1 MVAARNI
8 FDIIPTYKPRI
19 SIMGSASGK
28 LSASKKNIKAARE
41 IGQEITKYDSI
52 LVTSTSPGLN
62 HEVAHGVKE
71 MGGQVLGISPAVSEI
86 SHIKKYHDPVDN
98 YDGFL
103 FSGVGVMQNNLL
115 TIRSSNG
122 VIILPGGIGTLNGF
136 TVAYDEGKVIG
147 VLTKHGGVADYL
159 KEILKF
165 CHRKV
170 TNRMVFSSDPE
181 ELVRKTIKLI
191 RKIEVSKVL
200 DDYLVGDGGVVT
212 QIEAKHE
219 QHTTV

>member
-8 FDIIPTYKPRI
+8 FDIIPHYKTRI
-19 SIMGSASGK
+19 CVMGSASGK
-28 LSASKKNIKAARE
+28 LSTSKKNIKSSE
-41 IGQEITKYDSI
+41 KIGKKIAQSDTI
-52 LVTSTSPGLN
+52 LVTSTSAGLN
-62 HEVAHGVKE
+62 HKVAQGAKE
-71 MGGQVLGISPAVSEI
+71 AGGQVLGISPAVSEI
-86 SHIKKYHDPVDN
+86 SHIKKYHDPVDS

-147 VLTKHGGVADYL
+147 VLTRHGGVADHI
-159 KEILKF
+159 KDILKF

-170 TNRMVFSSDPE
+170 TDRMVFSSDPE
-181 ELVRKTIKLI
+181 ELVQKVIKLTK
-191 RKIEVSKVL
+191 KIEVSKVL
-200 DDYLVGDGGVVT
+200 DDYLVGDGGVVA

-219 QHTTV
+219 KPAMV